1 MHKRYNLDL
10 ERQLTPHKATIS
22 PIENVV
28 EDLMKVYQLE
38 KKFSELEVTEA
49 WKSVTNT
56 IVGKRTVRVYVQENT
71 MFVKLESAS
80 LKNELLMR
88 KSQLIKDL
96 NQKVGQ
102 EIIKTLIFL

>member
-10 ERQLTPHKATIS
+10 EKQLTPHKATTS

-28 EDLMKVYQLE
+28 EDLLKVYQLK
-38 KKFSELEVTEA
+38 KKFSELEVTDA
-49 WKSVTNT
+49 WKSVTNP

-88 KSQLIKDL
+88 KTQLIKDL

-102 EIIKTLIFL
+102 DIIKTLIFL